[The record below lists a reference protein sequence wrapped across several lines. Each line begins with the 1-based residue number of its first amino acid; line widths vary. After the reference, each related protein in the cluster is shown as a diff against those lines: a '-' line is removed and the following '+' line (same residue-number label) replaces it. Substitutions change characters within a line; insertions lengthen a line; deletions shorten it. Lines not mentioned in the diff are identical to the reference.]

1 MFGEQ
6 DSEGAAY
13 PRAQLRSLFRPI
25 SLTVSRE
32 IQMTSETLVLLAWV
46 GRTGYVRGVY
56 MSDGGT
62 LSIEC
67 HFLKY
72 FLEFVLDRRHRN
84 GTMNTN

>member
-6 DSEGAAY
+6 DSEGAAD
-13 PRAQLRSLFRPI
+13 PRARLRNLFRPI

-72 FLEFVLDRRHRN
+72 FFGVCFRQE
-84 GTMNTN
+84 T